1 MHSLHFHS
9 AAYQGDSHSPQV
21 ELLLV
26 STSTISTIASTVSSS
41 VRNIS
46 VSIVYTIAS
55 IVSASAS
62 KLVSVSVVLV
72 RLGPGQLG
80 PGAQLSGAQSA

>member
-1 MHSLHFHS
+1 MHSLHSHS
-9 AAYQGDSHSPQV
+9 AAYQEDSPQV

-26 STSTISTIASTVSSS
+26 STSTISTIASTVSNS

-62 KLVSVSVVLV
+62 KLVPVSVVLV